1 MISSF
6 QAFILGTVQ
15 GLTEFLP
22 VSSSAHLTLIP
33 WMLLWPDPGLTF
45 DVGLHL
51 GTLVALLAYYG
62 RDWTAMAISLLAGGR
77 EEKRLLLRLVIASVP
92 GAIAGLAFE
101 HQAETIFRSPLL
113 IAATLAALGI
123 ALWAVDWE
131 RPQWRTLGE
140 ITLAEALLIGLS
152 QALAIVPG
160 VSRSGATI
168 TMGRLLRMRREDAAN
183 FSFLMATPI
192 IAGAGLVE
200 ARKLLHTGIDQ
211 PMLIGFGAAMV
222 FGLAAIAVLLRFV
235 RSRSYALFGWYR
247 LAFAALVAFIYF
259 SRSTL

>member
-1 MISSF
+1 
-6 QAFILGTVQ
+6 
-15 GLTEFLP
+15 
-22 VSSSAHLTLIP
+22 
-33 WMLLWPDPGLTF
+33 
-45 DVGLHL
+45 
-51 GTLVALLAYYG
+51 
-62 RDWTAMAISLLAGGR
+62 
-77 EEKRLLLRLVIASVP
+77 
-92 GAIAGLAFE
+92 
-101 HQAETIFRSPLL
+101 
-113 IAATLAALGI
+113 LAALGI
-123 ALWAVDWE
+123 ALWAVD
-131 RPQWRTLGE
+131 RARLQRRTLSE

-211 PMLIGFGAAMV
+211 PMLIGFGAAMA
-222 FGLAAIAVLLRFV
+222 FSLAAIAVLLRFV

-247 LAFAALVAFIYF
+247 LAFAALVASIYF
-259 SRSTL
+259 ARSPL